1 MAAPKPLA
9 GTSQSNAHAFAL
21 GGFGGASDELDGG
34 ILPTLV
40 VSATIFTTPLR
51 FGLTVAVLECAAV
64 CLGAGFWDKALLSSG
79 NIWGS
84 TLSAFF
90 VMLIRVLTER
100 QYLDNERDRRE
111 AALLQ
116 REAISRDVHDLL
128 GHSLTVLT
136 LKPRWPGAWWRL
148 NLKPPPKN

>member
-1 MAAPKPLA
+1 MRGRLLMLAFGIKPA
-9 GTSQSNAHAFAL
+9 KQQYL
-21 GGFGGASDELDGG
+21 GQH
-34 ILPTLV
+34 P
-40 VSATIFTTPLR
+40 VS
-51 FGLTVAVLECAAV
+51 
-64 CLGAGFWDKALLSSG
+64 LL
-79 NIWGS
+79 
-84 TLSAFF
+84 

-136 LKPRWPGAWWRL
+136 LKAEVARRLRRL
-148 NLKPPPKN
+148 NPRPLPKN